1 METGTQPASKRNVF
15 SVAPVSCSAGPF
27 VFSRFLEL
35 PRQALSPW
43 LTDTVALMNEP
54 NMLLISIR
62 PKTLLLVLWLI
73 SFSTPPGLAQTQ
85 ADNSAVQNRG
95 LPKNEVVATIP
106 VGSSPEYAVVSPDS
120 KTVYV
125 SNDLSNT
132 ISVINAATN
141 TVTFTIPVSS
151 NPDSV
156 AITPDG
162 RTLYVVCFGFGSV
175 AVIDTLTNIVTSNLG
190 AGQVPGTIAVSPNG
204 KLAYVPSGSE
214 IVIFDPTTN
223 EYLPAIDPRF
233 PLDAFDVVFAPDSS
247 RAFVLA
253 ATENSLR
260 CGILGIDTSTQR
272 VQRLVWGELHDALSL
287 TISPDGETL
296 YVGAVVRR
304 SGVPRTEIAVY
315 DIQDEQIK
323 KRILLPG
330 ANSPGGG
337 QSAITPDGRYLYFP
351 HGQVI
356 MIDTVSD
363 RIVGP
368 PISVG
373 SEPFSV
379 AIAPNGKTAY
389 SVNAG
394 GSGTGGTGTVSVID
408 ISPQL

>member
-1 METGTQPASKRNVF
+1 
-15 SVAPVSCSAGPF
+15 
-27 VFSRFLEL
+27 
-35 PRQALSPW
+35 
-43 LTDTVALMNEP
+43 MNKP
-54 NMLLISIR
+54 NILLISSR
-62 PKTLLLVLWLI
+62 PTTLLLVLWLI
-73 SFSTPPGLAQTQ
+73 YFSTPPDLAQTQ
-85 ADNSAVQNRG
+85 AENSAIQNHG

-106 VGSSPEYAVVSPDS
+106 VGNSPESAVVSPDS

-132 ISVINAATN
+132 VSVIDASTN
-141 TVTFTIPVSS
+141 TVTFTIPVPD

-156 AITPDG
+156 AVTPDG
-162 RTLYVVCFGFGSV
+162 RTVYVVCFGFGSV
-175 AVIDTLTNIVTSNLG
+175 AVIDPLTNVVTTNLG
-190 AGQVPGTIAVSPNG
+190 AGPVPGTIAVSPNG

-214 IVIFDPTTN
+214 IVVFDPTTN
-223 EYLPAIDPRF
+223 EYLPAIDPKF

-253 ATENSLR
+253 GTDNSLR

-272 VQRLVWGELHDALSL
+272 VQRLVWGKLHDALSL
-287 TISPDGETL
+287 TISPDGGTL
-296 YVGAVVRR
+296 YVGTVVQR

-315 DIQDEQIK
+315 DIQDDQIK
-323 KRILLPG
+323 ERILLPG

-337 QSAITPDGRYLYFP
+337 QSAIMPDGRYLYVP
-351 HGQVI
+351 HGQVM

-373 SEPFSV
+373 NEPFFV

-394 GSGTGGTGTVSVID
+394 GSGNGTTGTVSVID
-408 ISPQL
+408 ISPQF